1 MAKRRGNNEGSIY
14 KRKDGRYVAA
24 ISVDGGKRKYLYGS
38 TRDNVRQQL
47 LKAQGNQAQGLPV
60 TDNRAFVRDY
70 LTRWLEA
77 AVKPSVRPRT
87 YAAAKL
93 NVDRLLP
100 RLGALRLS
108 ALSATEIQAA
118 YGALLEGDPAA
129 ERAPLSRRSVEQAHA
144 VLHRALK
151 QAVGWG
157 LLARNPTDAVT
168 VPRPTRREMRT
179 LNEEQVQSLF
189 AATAGDRWHALWV
202 VLVTAGLRLGE
213 ATGLR
218 WDDVDLAAGTASVRR
233 SLQWQT
239 GAGLVFVEPKT
250 KRSRRTVHLAPG
262 AIAALRARK
271 KIQAAERLAFK
282 GEWADPTLVFP
293 NAVGKPIDPARVTD
307 QLKRTLDAAELPRV
321 RVHDLRHTC
330 ATLLLNRNVHPKLV
344 QELLGHSTI
353 AITLDL
359 YSHVI
364 PAMHG
369 EVATQMEAL
378 FAPPKPAEEAI

>member
-1 MAKRRGNNEGSIY
+1 MAKRGNNEGSIY
-14 KRKDGRYVAA
+14 QRKDERWTAA
-24 ISVDGGKRKYLYGS
+24 VTVQGGKRKYLYGS
-38 TRDNVRQQL
+38 TRDSVRQQL

-60 TDNRAFVRDY
+60 TDARAFVRDY
-70 LTRWLEA
+70 LSRWLEA
-77 AVKPSVRPRT
+77 AVKPSVRPRSF
-87 YAAAKL
+87 AAAQL
-93 NVDRLLP
+93 NVNRLLP
-100 RLGALRLS
+100 RLGGLRLS

-118 YGALLEGDPAA
+118 YGALLDRG
-129 ERAPLSRRSVEQAHA
+129 LSRRSVEQAHS

-157 LLARNPTDAVT
+157 LLVRNPTDSVT
-168 VPRPTRREMRT
+168 VPRPDRREMRT
-179 LNEEQVQSLF
+179 LTEEQVQALF
-189 AATAGDRWHALWV
+189 AKTVRDRWHALWV

-218 WDDVDLAAGTASVRR
+218 WDDVKLDAGTLSVQR
-233 SLQWQT
+233 SLQWQK

-262 AIAALRARK
+262 AVAALREHRRL
-271 KIQAAERLAFK
+271 QAAERLAFD
-282 GEWADPTLVFP
+282 GEWGHPTLVFP
-293 NAVGKPIDPARVTD
+293 NAVGRPVDPARITD
-307 QLKRTLDAAELPRV
+307 QLGRSLKAAEVPRV

-330 ATLLLNRNVHPKLV
+330 ATLLLQRNVHPKLV
-344 QELLGHSTI
+344 QEMLGHSTI

-369 EVATQMEAL
+369 EVAMQMEAL
-378 FAPPKPAEEAI
+378 FAPVRPEQHVI